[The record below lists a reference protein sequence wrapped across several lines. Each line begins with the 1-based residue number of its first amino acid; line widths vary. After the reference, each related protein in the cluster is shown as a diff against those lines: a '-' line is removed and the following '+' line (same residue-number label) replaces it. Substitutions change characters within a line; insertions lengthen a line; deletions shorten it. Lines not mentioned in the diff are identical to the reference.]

1 MCIYS
6 LYLCTYSSFVAVV
19 HAIAQPVGCISIGS
33 RRSSGL
39 EVIPCSHAEA
49 TRPLVV
55 RSLRT
60 LFQWVLFYYLLFW
73 SKVKGKTQTSFRGV
87 DTFLKDTAGDSRHL
101 EPFAPCTW
109 SGIMKWKCIWIL
121 WSKFED
127 FFLNLKTVT
136 CLVLSV
142 NEHLMRILFSRPSL
156 ACSKRASEG
165 LQCSCRANW
174 ARRWL

>member
-101 EPFAPCTW
+101 EPFAQFAICTW

-121 WSKFED
+121 WSKFE
-127 FFLNLKTVT
+127 FFFKSEDCYMLSLVCKWTSNEDLVLKTVT
-136 CLVLSV
+136 RL
-142 NEHLMRILFSRPSL
+142 
-156 ACSKRASEG
+156 
-165 LQCSCRANW
+165 
-174 ARRWL
+174 